1 LKPPNAR
8 RTDRRPSFKEIVM
21 RIGVPK
27 EIKTQEFRVGMTPG
41 VVRSLVLAGHTVVVE
56 AGAGAGV
63 GLSDA
68 EYETAG
74 AFIAPDAAAVFEGAE
89 MIVKVKEP
97 QAEEIACL
105 RPDHILFTYLHLAA
119 DKEQT
124 LGLMK
129 SGCTAI
135 AYETITDAAGGLPLL
150 APMSQVAGRMATQVG
165 AAAMLKPAGGRGM
178 LLGGVPGV
186 PPAKVVILG
195 GGVSGRHAAEIAI
208 GMRADTTLFDISAKR
223 LEELDDL
230 FSGRLKTAFSTPHD
244 VSEAVVDADL
254 VLGCVLLPGAAA
266 PKLVKRED
274 LKRMRKGSVLVDVAI
289 DQGGCF
295 ETSRPTTHAEPTY
308 VVDGIIHYCVANMP
322 GAAPYTSTY
331 ALGAATAPYVMS
343 LAERG
348 VDGAFANDPGFA
360 RGLNVRSG
368 EITYAAVAKSLG
380 L

>member
-1 LKPPNAR
+1 
-8 RTDRRPSFKEIVM
+8 M
-21 RIGVPK
+21 RVGVPK
-27 EIKTQEFRVGMTPG
+27 EIKTLEFRVGLTPG
-41 VVRSLVLAGHTVVVE
+41 VVRSLVNAGHTVAVE
-56 AGAGAGV
+56 TGAGAGV
-63 GLSDA
+63 GLSDGD
-68 EYETAG
+68 YQTAG
-74 AFIAPDAAAVFEGAE
+74 ATIAPSADAVFAGSD

-97 QAEEIACL
+97 LAVEIARL

-119 DKEQT
+119 DKDQT

-135 AYETITDAAGGLPLL
+135 AYETITDAKGGLPLL

-208 GMRADTTLFDISAKR
+208 GMRADVTLFDISAAR
-223 LEELDDL
+223 LEELDGL
-230 FSGRLKTAFSTPHD
+230 FVGRLKTAFSTPHD
-244 VSEAVVDADL
+244 VAEAVAEADL
-254 VLGCVLLPGAAA
+254 VIGCVLLPGAAA
-266 PKLVKRED
+266 PKLVSRAD
-274 LKRMRKGSVLVDVAI
+274 LARMKKGSVLVDMAI

-295 ETSRPTTHAEPTY
+295 ETSHPTTHAEPTY
-308 VVDGIIHYCVANMP
+308 EVDGIIHYCVANMP

-360 RGLNVRSG
+360 RGLNIRSG